1 VTDRNIRYLLDQA
14 FERLRADGYFAEPDW
29 TCCRSCGVYELPPGT
44 EDYVFF
50 NLQDAEHLRERG
62 DVYLNHG
69 GDGEH
74 IVRRL
79 REAGLRVD
87 WDGSDDTAIHV
98 SMPEQTA
105 LGGTDIG
112 MEDGK
117 WERAHRLHEHIHN
130 MIAEDDVPL
139 PEVAVVA
146 CVLMIGGVLAQRANR
161 SASPADDRLHARP
174 HRRDGGAGEARPR
187 KRSTITKSKPKLKEV
202 HDMGRKR
209 REFEVINDLDDDGE
223 PTINTVSIEQF
234 GGDVP
239 IEDQQEQQAD
249 AFDVPALEPA
259 LWKLMGDVL
268 RDIESDVV
276 MMRMYGMP
284 YLEIGRQRGLHAA
297 KAERIFRAAVKKLK
311 ARAAVLK

>member
-1 VTDRNIRYLLDQA
+1 
-14 FERLRADGYFAEPDW
+14 
-29 TCCRSCGVYELPPGT
+29 
-44 EDYVFF
+44 
-50 NLQDAEHLRERG
+50 
-62 DVYLNHG
+62 
-69 GDGEH
+69 
-74 IVRRL
+74 
-79 REAGLRVD
+79 
-87 WDGSDDTAIHV
+87 
-98 SMPEQTA
+98 
-105 LGGTDIG
+105 
-112 MEDGK
+112 
-117 WERAHRLHEHIHN
+117 
-130 MIAEDDVPL
+130 
-139 PEVAVVA
+139 
-146 CVLMIGGVLAQRANR
+146 
-161 SASPADDRLHARP
+161 
-174 HRRDGGAGEARPR
+174 
-187 KRSTITKSKPKLKEV
+187 
-202 HDMGRKR
+202 MGRKR